1 MSGMGAWK
9 KLAGLFEAGEP
20 LACGYRIPEAPKVE
34 LAVMAETMAGF
45 DDYQWG
51 RYAFSREPLEGR
63 FDEEE
68 KRRYTEEANRCG
80 REWDRDL
87 AERYGEKRPR
97 LLAQKM
103 GLRIHTLDRPTGGG
117 QVLFAQ
123 VIRSDEITVFTDC
136 VRRAGA
142 LREESGCP
150 LLEPERLMDVL
161 LAHELFH
168 GAEEQ
173 NADRIYT
180 RTEKVELW
188 RKPFSN
194 RSTIACLSEMAAMAF
209 AKELLGLS
217 ASPYMLDVLLLYAY
231 SREQAWALYDEICV
245 LAGLKEN
252 GPGKGRGEGGMQDA
266 DN

>member
-80 REWDRDL
+80 REWARDL

-123 VIRSDEITVFTDC
+123 FIWSDEITVFTDC
-136 VRRAGA
+136 VRRV
-142 LREESGCP
+142 P
-150 LLEPERLMDVL
+150 
-161 LAHELFH
+161 
-168 GAEEQ
+168 
-173 NADRIYT
+173 ADR
-180 RTEKVELW
+180 
-188 RKPFSN
+188 
-194 RSTIACLSEMAAMAF
+194 
-209 AKELLGLS
+209 
-217 ASPYMLDVLLLYAY
+217 
-231 SREQAWALYDEICV
+231 
-245 LAGLKEN
+245 
-252 GPGKGRGEGGMQDA
+252 
-266 DN
+266 

>member
-1 MSGMGAWK
+1 MGP
-9 KLAGLFEAGEP
+9 LCLQAG
-20 LACGYRIPEAPKVE
+20 
-34 LAVMAETMAGF
+34 
-45 DDYQWG
+45 
-51 RYAFSREPLEGR
+51 EPLEGR

-80 REWDRDL
+80 REWARDL

-103 GLRIHTLDRPTGGG
+103 DFASIPWTGPQEEDRCSSHS
-117 QVLFAQ
+117 LSARM
-123 VIRSDEITVFTDC
+123 RSTVSTDC
-136 VRRAGA
+136 VRPGRCS
-142 LREESGCP
+142 REESGCP

>member
-20 LACGYRIPEAPKVE
+20 LVYGYRIPEAPKVE
-34 LAVMAETMAGF
+34 LAVMAETMASF

-51 RYAFSREPLEGR
+51 RYAFSREPL
-63 FDEEE
+63 
-68 KRRYTEEANRCG
+68 
-80 REWDRDL
+80 
-87 AERYGEKRPR
+87 RYGEKRPR

-123 VIRSDEITVFTDC
+123 FVRPDEITVFTDC

>member
-1 MSGMGAWK
+1 MGSEQIADLQRSGYLLLCFIPYMILSLYPFVQNMRYSWRTS
-9 KLAGLFEAGEP
+9 AGICALWA
-20 LACGYRIPEAPKVE
+20 A
-34 LAVMAETMAGF
+34 AETAA
-45 DDYQWG
+45 
-51 RYAFSREPLEGR
+51 AFILLQLEGWTWAAA
-63 FDEEE
+63 FHWIL
-68 KRRYTEEANRCG
+68 G
-80 REWDRDL
+80 I
-87 AERYGEKRPR
+87 PFV
-97 LLAQKM
+97 LLLVA
-103 GLRIHTLDRPTGGG
+103 RHEG

-123 VIRSDEITVFTDC
+123 FIRSDEITVFTDC

-252 GPGKGRGEGGMQDA
+252 GPGKGRGEGGM
-266 DN
+266 